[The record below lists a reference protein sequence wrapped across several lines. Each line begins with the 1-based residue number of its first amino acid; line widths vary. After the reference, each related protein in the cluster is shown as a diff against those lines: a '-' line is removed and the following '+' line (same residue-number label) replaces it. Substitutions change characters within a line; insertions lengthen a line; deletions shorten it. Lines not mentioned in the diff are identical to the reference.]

1 MNLRNAIVAL
11 SACALTVT
19 VACAQRG
26 GAVKLDYA
34 ALNSQAASEYL
45 QPVHR
50 GGDGTPYW
58 NAFAKRFVYA
68 PAFDFPRVKG
78 AAKYIYTLTQDGKQ
92 WTFEAGSPNEAL
104 SPVWSEIPVGQTTLT
119 VAAVNAKG
127 KSVGQKA
134 VRSFMRDFPFRGPYS
149 TTAHGY
155 RDAAVK
161 GLMYCHN
168 LDAIKHWLD
177 HTEPDMDFENNTYAC
192 KIIGSTVSVEC
203 LLARLMPS
211 LQDDAVRMA
220 RNAADYLMR
229 ISQPATGALPYF
241 PPTYDREPNSKTGW
255 PHRTWRLN
263 QGKTMFLEAVE
274 VAEAYLDLYDVTG
287 ERKYYD
293 MALHIADTYQRLQE
307 KDGAFPIKVYWATG
321 RPVDGAKA
329 TPSPLLFLIRRLQ
342 SQYHITTYDSVMTR
356 AEAWMRENYLK
367 SFNLTGQFEDQE
379 MEGLKPFQNLT
390 NCTAN
395 DYAYYLLTK
404 PAPTK
409 DEVATAAELMRLCE
423 DQFVHW
429 DIMPDS
435 ATGLRMEY
443 TPNVHEQYQYE
454 TPVDD
459 SAGQVGRGFLALYKA
474 TGDKLWLAKAV
485 ALTNSIATVQNQW
498 NGQVPT
504 TWSFVSKPAYAD
516 RTYWPNCTL
525 TSVSQLLRMADFVQ
539 SGGMIY

>member
-1 MNLRNAIVAL
+1 MLDTALQDSDVDDIARVGGEGEVAE
-11 SACALTVT
+11 S
-19 VACAQRG
+19 
-26 GAVKLDYA
+26 LD
-34 ALNSQAASEYL
+34 EEE
-45 QPVHR
+45 
-50 GGDGTPYW
+50 D
-58 NAFAKRFVYA
+58 
-68 PAFDFPRVKG
+68 D
-78 AAKYIYTLTQDGKQ
+78 D
-92 WTFEAGSPNEAL
+92 
-104 SPVWSEIPVGQTTLT
+104 
-119 VAAVNAKG
+119 
-127 KSVGQKA
+127 
-134 VRSFMRDFPFRGPYS
+134 RDFPFRGPYS

-293 MALHIADTYQRLQE
+293 MALHIAGTYQRLQE

-390 NCTAN
+390 NCTAAP
-395 DYAYYLLTK
+395 YAAYIYDQPGSTAGQLRDADDLL
-404 PAPTK
+404 
-409 DEVATAAELMRLCE
+409 RLSE
-423 DQFVHW
+423 DQFTHW
-429 DIMPDS
+429 DIRPWRD
-435 ATGLRMEY
+435 GIRPHP
-443 TPNVHEQYQYE
+443 TPCVFEQYKYQMS
-454 TPVDD
+454 VDA
-459 SAGQVGRGFLALYKA
+459 SAANVAGAFLSLYQR
-474 TGDKLWLAKAV
+474 TGNRLALAKAM
-485 ALTNSIATVQNQW
+485 ALTATVVNMQDACT
-498 NGQVPT
+498 GLIPT
-504 TWSFVSKPAYAD
+504 IWGYRRNVNATSEMWA
-516 RTYWPNCTL
+516 NCNVCSTFL
-525 TSVSQLLRMADFVQ
+525 LLRMDQATGQ
-539 SGGMIY
+539 SGERYEGLNLIY